1 MQINISTLTHWLSRL
16 ILAPQQFQIKWA
28 CCNTHRPSAST
39 LAFLS
44 RAIPHIPGETN
55 ATLPSVNF
63 PSIYLNGSH
72 SEQQL
77 WNQSPNTLKKK
88 KERKKLRSLIDSK
101 GKFWSTQGA
110 ACLGDVETTIWH
122 PCSLAFNTGAQ
133 TSVMD
138 KAFAEFRGQKSR
150 DSLPLLNFLAN
161 RMYDK
166 SKVVFEYSSVLHCKM

>member
-1 MQINISTLTHWLSRL
+1 MQTNISTLTHWLSRPT
-16 ILAPQQFQIKWA
+16 LAPQQFRIKWA
-28 CCNTHRPSAST
+28 CCNVHRPSAST

-63 PSIYLNGSH
+63 PSIYLNCSH

-77 WNQSPNTLKKK
+77 WNQPPNTLEKKK
-88 KERKKLRSLIDSK
+88 KPRSWRHSK
-101 GKFWSTQGA
+101 VKFWSTQEAGFP
-110 ACLGDVETTIWH
+110 GGVEDSIWH
-122 PCSLAFNTGAQ
+122 PCRLGLNMETE

-138 KAFAEFRGQKSR
+138 QAFAEFRGQKSR

-161 RMYDK
+161 RMYGK
-166 SKVVFEYSSVLHCKM
+166 WKVELKYCSVLHCKM